1 MIDHPESHLVPMS
14 LCAVVVT
21 FHPDETVV
29 DNLRAIVGECGR
41 VLVVDNG
48 SAAEVLAAMAAV
60 PGVTLLPQDRNLGLA
75 AALNLG
81 VARASGLGC
90 EWAVTF
96 DQDSR
101 PEPGMVPAM
110 WAAHLAMPRAA
121 VIGPRIHEAGSDH
134 ANYCWLRRHERWPIL
149 FRFVRC
155 TGENLPDVTMLVTS
169 GSMLELATWRQLG
182 EFDAGLFIDYIDID
196 YCLRVIRA
204 GRRIAVA
211 GQAILQHRLGAR
223 QRHVLMGRVFRP
235 THHAAFRHYYMARNR
250 MVVWRRHALAVPH
263 WALFD
268 LCFAVFNGFR
278 VLAFEPN
285 KWKKI
290 RATWLGTWDGL
301 LRRVGPGPRHRLET
315 F

>member
-1 MIDHPESHLVPMS
+1 MVEGPPV
-14 LCAVVVT
+14 CGVVIT
-21 FHPDETVV
+21 YHPDDTVTE
-29 DNLRAIVGECGR
+29 NLRVMVRECGR
-41 VLVVDNG
+41 VVVVDNG
-48 SAAEVLAAMAAV
+48 SAAEVWAAMAAV
-60 PGVTLLPQDRNLGLA
+60 PGVTLLPQGQNLGLA

-81 VARASGLGC
+81 VARAAELGC

-110 WAAHLAMPRAA
+110 WAAHLTMPRAA
-121 VIGPRIHEAGSDH
+121 VIGPRIHEEGSRPG
-134 ANYCWLRRHERWPIL
+134 NYRWVARHELWPLL
-149 FRFVRC
+149 FRRLAC
-155 TGENLPDVTMLVTS
+155 TGADLPEVTMMVTS
-169 GSMLELATWRQLG
+169 GSMIELAAWRQLG
-182 EFDAGLFIDYIDID
+182 GFDGGLFIDYIDTD

-204 GRRIAVA
+204 GRRVAVA
-211 GQAILQHRLGAR
+211 GQAVLLHRLGAR

-235 THHAAFRHYYMARNR
+235 THHAAFRHYYIARNR

-268 LCFAVFNGFR
+268 LCFAVYNGFR

-285 KWKKI
+285 KWKKF

-301 LRRVGPGPRHRLET
+301 CRRVGPCPKHRLET